1 MRARVL
7 LPFLLVLVL
16 TQLGAAQWSCGRG
29 AGPIKIVSPGPEVT
43 SFSFA
48 IAFELRGQR
57 FGSPE
62 AFLNGEPLVVSGG
75 PEVFTASPSGG
86 LLVEPGPPLLDEN
99 ELVVIAHHEQNELV
113 MEARHEF
120 EYAPPKA
127 RAYRIEGDAC
137 PVSGPL
143 AHRRVGDLCLENA
156 EARFVVQDVTKP
168 ESPSDPTPRDM
179 YSVGPFGGNIIDAV
193 LVSNPTTDNFLEVQ
207 SLLNIETVA
216 NYQSILIVNDGQDG
230 TPAIIRTCGPDD
242 LLDFANPSSLLRD
255 FGLDSPGCDPPT
267 RDCTDDN
274 DQAIEACT
282 TYTLAPGDAYV
293 RIDTEIFNNESVTLK
308 PYVGDWL
315 NTAGEVGGF
324 FKPNPGIGEAIFGP
338 NGPGMGWF
346 AEPTIEGADRFEYG
360 YVPVEQAQAP
370 PVQVGSY
377 VTVSGV
383 TIILHDISAVFA
395 LLGFPSPF
403 AVASGESETYTRYFV
418 VGDGTA
424 NAAVELS
431 NRINDKGTGTV
442 QGCVTVGGTPTPSAK
457 VTVGTLLDAS
467 GDIDQVLAHFVTD
480 ATGCYAGE
488 VEVPTAAGVRYG
500 AAAAK
505 LGALYEG
512 GTPVPPVTT
521 FELHP
526 AGDVEV
532 LDFALPASGT
542 LRVDVTDTTGS
553 AVPARVTVVGFD
565 PSPEPTRSGTNLPG
579 FGSSTLGL
587 FHDVNDRL
595 PFGVVAFDYTGAD
608 GVSEFRI
615 EPGTYHV
622 FVSRGTEYS
631 AWSTLLPPISG
642 PVAISGGAVT
652 RLEATIAR
660 VVDTPGF
667 VSSDFHVHGIASPDS
682 QVNDVNRAN
691 QFAGEGV
698 ENLVATDHHV
708 HKDYLPAIAAAG
720 LSQWVTSTVGEE
732 ITTFDYGHFN
742 SYPVSIDPSV
752 PSGGSTDWGVAAPP
766 GRDFPQYD
774 TYNLA
779 PEGVYDLATTN
790 AQSTPATTV
799 QVNHIDSHFAPL
811 KIDTSQ
817 VPPTDDLDADD
828 RLARRLD
835 PASPP
840 LGEIFFPFPALE
852 LWNGYNLNHQSEFL
866 DERIGIWT
874 NLLDQDVPT
883 TAIADT
889 DTHTFRNLRTA
900 GARSWTAASAWT
912 DTPSSLDPAEVAASV
927 VAGRAVGGQGIYVQT
942 FLFADDGSGAV
953 ASLEHGGSTRVTSA
967 GGDVTLEIRVQ
978 SPAWAEWDTLEI
990 YSNAHGNV
998 SAVVVDSA
1006 APYLYAAEPLVTL
1019 SEGDCDPTT
1028 DDGDFVIEVVDD
1040 FPGIEGTERWQ
1051 TTRRYSFS
1059 GLTADT
1065 WFVAVV
1071 KGTEGSC
1078 ASMFPIFPAD
1088 LDPDVNPTLP
1098 QLVDGNVGDGGVTA
1112 LGFSNALYYEN

>member
-7 LPFLLVLVL
+7 LPVLLVLVV
-16 TQLGAAQWSCGRG
+16 TQLGAAQCSLGKG
-29 AGPIKIVSPGPEVT
+29 SGPIKIVSPGSEVT
-43 SFSFA
+43 GFSFV

-62 AFLNGEPLVVSGG
+62 AFLNGEPLVVTGG
-75 PEVFTASPSGG
+75 PEIYVASQTGG
-86 LLVEPGPPLLDEN
+86 PLVLPGSPLLDEN
-99 ELVVIAHHEQNELV
+99 ELVVLAHHEQNGNV
-113 MEARHEF
+113 MEARHTF
-120 EYAPPKA
+120 VYAPPKA
-127 RAYRIEGDAC
+127 RAYRIEDGEC

-143 AHRRVGDLCLENA
+143 AHRRVGDVCLENA

-168 ESPSDPTPRDM
+168 ESPSEPTPRDM

-230 TPAIIRTCGPDD
+230 TPAIIRACGPDD

-255 FGLDSPGCDPPT
+255 FGLDSPGCDPPS

-274 DQAIEACT
+274 DQEIEVCT
-282 TYTLAPGDAYV
+282 TYTLAPGEMHV
-293 RIDTEIFNNESVTLK
+293 RIDTELFNNEAVALK

-324 FKPNPGIGEAIFGP
+324 FKPNPGIGEAVFGP

-346 AEPTIEGADRFEYG
+346 AEPAIEGEDRFEYG
-360 YVPVEQAQAP
+360 YVPVEQAKMP
-370 PVQVGSY
+370 PVQEGSY

-395 LLGFPSPF
+395 LLGFPSSF
-403 AVASGESETYTRYFV
+403 VVASGESETYTRYFV

-424 NAAVELS
+424 NATVELS
-431 NRINDKGTGTV
+431 NRINGKATGTV
-442 QGCVTVGGTPTPSAK
+442 QGCVTVGATASPSAK
-457 VTVGTLLDAS
+457 VTVGTLDAS
-467 GDIDQVLAHFVTD
+467 GAIDDVLAHFVTD

-488 VEVPTAAGVRYG
+488 VEVPAAAGVRYG

-542 LRVDVTDTTGS
+542 LRVDVTDATGS

-565 PSPEPTRSGTNLPG
+565 PSPEPTRQGGALPG
-579 FGSSTLGL
+579 FGSATLGL
-587 FHDVNDRL
+587 FHDVTDRL

-608 GVSEFRI
+608 GVSEIQI

-631 AWSTLLPPISG
+631 AWSTLLPPTAG
-642 PVAISGGAVT
+642 PIQISGGAVT
-652 RLEATIAR
+652 SLEATIAH

-682 QVNDVNRAN
+682 QVNDANRAN

-708 HKDYLPAIAAAG
+708 HKDYGPAIAAAG
-720 LSQWVTSTVGEE
+720 LTQWVTSTVGEE

-742 SYPVSIDPSV
+742 SYPVTIDPSV

-766 GRDFPQYD
+766 GRDFPQYG

-779 PEGVYDLATTN
+779 PEGVYELATTN

-811 KIDTSQ
+811 KIDTSL
-817 VPPTDDLDADD
+817 VPPRDFSSADD
-828 RLARRLD
+828 RLARRID

-840 LGEIFFPFPALE
+840 LGELFFPFPALE

-874 NLLDQDVPT
+874 NLLDQGIPT

-912 DTPSSLDPAEVAASV
+912 DTPPALDPAEVAGSV

-942 FLFADDGSGAV
+942 LLLADDGSGAA
-953 ASLEHGGSTRVTSA
+953 ASLEHGGSTRVTSV

-978 SPAWAEWDTLEI
+978 SPDWAEWDTVEI
-990 YSNAHGNV
+990 YSNANGNV
-998 SAVVVDSA
+998 SAVVVDPV
-1006 APYLYAAEPLVTL
+1006 APYLYSAEPLVTF

-1028 DDGDFVIEVVDD
+1028 TGDGDFDIEVVDD
-1040 FPGIEGTERWQ
+1040 FPGVEGTDRWQ
-1051 TTRRYSFS
+1051 ATLRHSLS
-1059 GLTADT
+1059 GLSDDT

-1071 KGTEGSC
+1071 RGTEGRC

-1088 LDPDVNPTLP
+1088 VSPGVNPTLSD
-1098 QLVDGNVGDGGVTA
+1098 LVDENVRQGGVTA
-1112 LGFSNALYYEN
+1112 LGFTNALHYEN

>member
-16 TQLGAAQWSCGRG
+16 TQLGAAQWSCGKG
-29 AGPIKIVSPGPEVT
+29 AGPIEILSPGPEVG
-43 SFSFA
+43 SFEFA

-57 FGSPE
+57 FGAPE

-75 PEVFTASPSGG
+75 PAVYTASPSGG
-86 LLVEPGPPLLDEN
+86 PLVVPGPPLRDEN
-99 ELVVIAHHEQNELV
+99 ELIVVAHHEQNDLV

-120 EYAPPKA
+120 TYAPPKA

-143 AHRRVGDLCLENA
+143 AHRRVGDICLENA
-156 EARFVVQDVTKP
+156 EARFVVQDVTRP
-168 ESPSDPTPRDM
+168 ERPGDPTPRDM
-179 YSVGPFGGNIIDAV
+179 YSVGPFGGNLIDAV
-193 LVSNPTTDNFLEVQ
+193 RVSNPTTDNFLEVQ
-207 SLLNIETVA
+207 SLINIETVA

-255 FGLDSPGCDPPT
+255 FGLDSPGCDPPS
-267 RDCTDDN
+267 RNCIDDN
-274 DQAIEACT
+274 DQEVEVCT
-282 TYTLAPGDAYV
+282 TYTLAPGDAHV
-293 RIDTEIFNNESVTLK
+293 RIDTELFNNESVPLR

-338 NGPGMGWF
+338 DGPGMSWF
-346 AEPTIEGADRFEYG
+346 AEPEIEGSDRFEYG
-360 YVPVEQAQAP
+360 YVPVEQAQSP

-403 AVASGESETYTRYFV
+403 AVAPGESGTYTRYLV
-418 VGDGTA
+418 VGDGTG

-431 NRINDKGTGTV
+431 NRINGMETGTV
-442 QGCVTVGGTPTPSAK
+442 QGCVTLGGSPAPSAK
-457 VTVGTLLDAS
+457 VSVGTLDA
-467 GDIDQVLAHFVTD
+467 GGGIDDVLAHFVTD
-480 ATGCYAGE
+480 ADGCYAGE
-488 VEVPTAAGVRYG
+488 VEVPATSGLRYG

-512 GTPVPPVTT
+512 GGPVPPVTT
-521 FELHP
+521 FELYP
-526 AGDVEV
+526 AGDVET
-532 LDFALPASGT
+532 LDFALPATGI
-542 LRVDVTDTTGS
+542 LRVDVRDATG
-553 AVPARVTVVGFD
+553 AALPARVTVVGFD
-565 PSPEPTRSGTNLPG
+565 PSPEPTRPGAALPG
-579 FGSSTLGL
+579 FGRSTLGL

-608 GVSEFRI
+608 GVSEFRV

-631 AWSTLLPPISG
+631 AWSTLLPPIAG
-642 PVAISGGAVT
+642 PIAVAAGTVT
-652 RLEATIAR
+652 SLDAAIAR
-660 VVDTPGF
+660 VVDTTGF

-720 LSQWVTSTVGEE
+720 LSRWVTSTVGEE

-766 GRDFPQYD
+766 GRDFPAYG

-779 PEGVYDLATTN
+779 PGEVYDLATTN

-817 VPPTDDLDADD
+817 VPPRDFSSADD
-828 RLARRLD
+828 RVARRLD

-840 LGEIFFPFPALE
+840 LGELFFPFPALE
-852 LWNGYNLNHQSEFL
+852 LWNGYNRNHQSEFL
-866 DERIGIWT
+866 DRRIGIWT
-874 NLLDQDVPT
+874 NLLDQDIPT

-900 GARSWTAASAWT
+900 GARSWTAASPWT
-912 DTPSSLDPAEVAASV
+912 DTPSTLDPAEVAASV
-927 VAGRAVGGQGIYVQT
+927 VAGRAVGGQGLYVQAR
-942 FLFADDGSGAV
+942 LLADDGSGAV
-953 ASLEHGGSTRVTSA
+953 ASLEHDGSTRVTSA

-978 SPAWAEWDTLEI
+978 SPAWAEWDTIEI
-990 YSNAHGNV
+990 YSNAGGHV
-998 SAVVVDSA
+998 SAVPVDPS
-1006 APYLYAAEPLVTL
+1006 APYLYGADPLATL
-1019 SEGDCDPTT
+1019 SEGDCDPSTT
-1028 DDGDFVIEVVDD
+1028 LDGQFDIQVSDSL
-1040 FPGIEGTERWQ
+1040 PGVAGSERWQ
-1051 TTRRYSFS
+1051 ATVTQSFA
-1059 GLTADT
+1059 GLSADT

-1071 KGTEGSC
+1071 RGSEGRC
-1078 ASMFPIFPAD
+1078 APMFPVFPAD
-1088 LDPDVNPTLP
+1088 LAPDSNSTLSD
-1098 QLVDGNVGDGGVTA
+1098 LVDGNVGDGGVMA
-1112 LGFSNALYYEN
+1112 LGFTNALYYQN